1 MSTFKLDVTRDH
13 CPMTF
18 VKTKLQLEKLQPG
31 DVLEILLTAGEPLQN
46 VPQTCTEQGYLVLET
61 VHITGDIHKVTVKK

>member
-1 MSTFKLDVTRDH
+1 MSTYQLDVTRDH

-18 VKTKLQLEKLQPG
+18 VKTKLQLEKLHPG

-46 VPQTCTEQGYLVLET
+46 VPRTCEEQGFHVQEI
-61 VHITGDIHKVTVKK
+61 VHVAGDIHKIVVIK